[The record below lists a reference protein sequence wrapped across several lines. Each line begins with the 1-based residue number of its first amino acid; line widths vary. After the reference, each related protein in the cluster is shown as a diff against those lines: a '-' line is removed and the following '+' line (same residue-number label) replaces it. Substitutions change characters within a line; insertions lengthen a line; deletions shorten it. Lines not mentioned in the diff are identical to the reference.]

1 MRRILIVGGGFAG
14 VTAANAIIAQLTP
27 RRRIDVHMV
36 SQDPYFSFT
45 PLVPNVAGGTV
56 DAATIAVPLHE
67 ALGDRVTFD
76 LDTIKTIDPISRVA
90 RGNFDHPFDFLILCP
105 GSQTVWPQAHWV
117 DFCYPCRHAQDA
129 AHIHEVV
136 LRAFQDPRAA
146 TESSFLRFVVVGG
159 GPTGV
164 SLVSEL
170 QAFIDEDLL
179 TTFPEYRERV
189 ELVLVEKAS
198 NLMPD
203 LASELGVI
211 CQDHLERNGVRVL
224 LNQTMT
230 DCSPNGVY
238 LDTGFLETR
247 HIFWCGGVEPAP
259 LVDHV
264 GLALDSQRRIL
275 VDEHLRAVDQ
285 FGIYVIGDCAAGQW
299 PWSAQ
304 VAVQQANIAA
314 HNVLSDTIGRSY
326 RGFEHAYQGDIIT
339 LGRQNAAVFFQGL
352 AFEGR
357 AAKTL
362 YRAIYTALVPSNI
375 RKIQVFRNWLTPGRG
390 RPQLER

>member
-1 MRRILIVGGGFAG
+1 
-14 VTAANAIIAQLTP
+14 
-27 RRRIDVHMV
+27 MV
-36 SQDPYFSFT
+36 SRQPHFSFS

-56 DAATIAVPLHE
+56 DGATIAVPLHE

-76 LDTIKTIDPISRVA
+76 LDTIDSIDLVRRVA
-90 RGNFDHPFDFLILCP
+90 HGNFDHPFDFLIACP
-105 GSQTVWPQAHWV
+105 GSQTVWPESHWA
-117 DFCYPCRHAQDA
+117 DLCYPCRHAQDA
-129 AHIHEVV
+129 EHIREIVV
-136 LRAFQDPRAA
+136 RAFHDSRADS
-146 TESSFLRFVVVGG
+146 EPHFLRFVVVGG

-170 QAFIDEDLL
+170 QALIDEVLL
-179 TTFPEYRERV
+179 VAFPQFRDRV
-189 ELVLVEKAS
+189 ELILVEK
-198 NLMPD
+198 NPTLMAELPND
-203 LASELGVI
+203 LGTI
-211 CQDHLERNGVRVL
+211 CKDHLERNGVRVL
-224 LNQTMT
+224 LNRTMT

-238 LDTGFLETR
+238 LGDEFLDTK
-247 HIFWCGGVEPAP
+247 HVFWCGGVEPVALADHMG
-259 LVDHV
+259 LVQ
-264 GLALDSQRRIL
+264 DSQRRIL
-275 VDEHLRAVDQ
+275 VDKNLRAQGQ
-285 FGIYVIGDCAAGQW
+285 FGVYVIGDCAAGSW

-326 RGFEHAYQGDIIT
+326 REFEYTYQGDIIT

-375 RKIQVFRNWLTPGRG
+375 RKIQVFRNWLNPGQSQAALLDR
-390 RPQLER
+390 